1 MNEGPSLQKL
11 VDETSAPSRNPGKRW
26 SWDRFGPLAS
36 KVALEL
42 FIVFIGVSAAFAVD
56 DYREKRQEQQRRESI
71 YGALD
76 HELGQVAETFGPFY
90 QKQMAEQLAAW
101 DSAVSRGERPLPPT
115 FKLPGASGPP
125 TGVWDAAAATGS
137 IELVDPQFFY
147 ELGRFYNRARTAG
160 ELYRGYAESARV
172 HVWPFLSDGP
182 DAFWQPNGELK
193 PEIRVHLQRLRDF
206 RERQRALMEEARTLR
221 AKLKQ
226 AAATN

>member
-1 MNEGPSLQKL
+1 MPRAS
-11 VDETSAPSRNPGKRW
+11 DEPDAPPAMGGTRSR
-26 SWDRFGPLAS
+26 WDGLGPLLS

-56 DYREKRQEQQRRESI
+56 DYRERRQEQERREAI

-76 HELGQVAETFGPFY
+76 FELRQMAETFGPFY
-90 QKQMAEQLAAW
+90 QRQMAAQLSAW
-101 DSAVSRGERPLPPT
+101 DSAVARGERPLPPT

-137 IELVDPQFFY
+137 IELVDPQYFY

-182 DAFWQPNGELK
+182 DAFWQPDGELR

-206 RERQRALMEEARTLR
+206 RDRQRALMEEARTLR
-221 AKLKQ
+221 AKLKRS
-226 AAATN
+226 AATN

>member
-1 MNEGPSLQKL
+1 MSESGPSLSAT
-11 VDETSAPSRNPGKRW
+11 DELEATPAPAGKR
-26 SWDRFGPLAS
+26 DRRDRLGPLLS

-42 FIVFIGVSAAFAVD
+42 FIVFVGVSAAFAVE
-56 DYREKRQEQQRRESI
+56 DYRDRRQEEERREAI

-76 HELGQVAETFGPFY
+76 HELRQMAETFGPFY
-90 QKQMAEQLAAW
+90 QQQMTAQLSAW
-101 DSAVSRGERPLPPT
+101 DAAVARGERPLPPT

-182 DAFWQPNGELK
+182 TAFWEPNGELK
-193 PEIRVHLQRLRDF
+193 REIRVHLQRLRDF
-206 RERQRALMEEARTLR
+206 RDRQRALMEEARVLR
-221 AKLKQ
+221 SKLKQ
-226 AAATN
+226 SAARS

>member
-1 MNEGPSLQKL
+1 MNEGPSLL
-11 VDETSAPSRNPGKRW
+11 EPAEEPLANSADPAKRW
-26 SWDRFGPLAS
+26 TWERFGPLAS

-56 DYREKRQEQQRRESI
+56 DYRERRQEQQRREAI

-76 HELGQVAETFGPFY
+76 HELGQVAETFGPYY
-90 QKQMAEQLAAW
+90 QRQMATQLDAW
-101 DSAVSRGERPLPPT
+101 DTAVARGERPLPPT
-115 FKLPGASGPP
+115 FKLPGAMGPP

-137 IELVDPQFFY
+137 IELVDPKFFY
-147 ELGRFYNRARTAG
+147 ELGRYYNRARTAG

-182 DAFWQPNGELK
+182 DAFWQPDGKLK

-206 RERQRALMEEARTLR
+206 SDRQRSLMEEARELR

-226 AAATN
+226 STATD